1 VGCHPG
7 ARGALIPRASD
18 RPTGGFT
25 LLEVLL
31 ALALAALVLGTLLS
45 SAGVQTLRIARIEPR
60 YQALLTAG
68 RVLEKAADQR
78 FRGEESGSGQG
89 LEWKLQTTSVP
100 ADPRLEQIRVEVQG
114 TRPGTSVVLTAY
126 RLRARHE
133 DPGERPVE
141 SGLDL

>member
-1 VGCHPG
+1 MGRHPG
-7 ARGALIPRASD
+7 ARGALISRD
-18 RPTGGFT
+18 IGRPTGGFT

-60 YQALLTAG
+60 YQALLTAS

-89 LEWKLQTTSVP
+89 LEWRLQTAPVP
-100 ADPRLEQIRVEVQG
+100 ADPRLEQIRVEVRG
-114 TRPGTSVVLTAY
+114 TRPGTSVVLAAY

-133 DPGERPVE
+133 DPGARQVE
-141 SGLDL
+141 SGLDR